1 MSGLATAWLVVCLRK
16 TAAAPLPILVLANLL
31 VAVTDLPFMR
41 TVTSDPGSWGALLVA
56 GVVQL
61 GISTVLYGKA
71 IPHVRAIEAILIPI
85 IEPVLNP
92 LWVVLLVGE
101 VPSGWALLGGA
112 MVIAAVT
119 GRGLTLVWHTPREQA
134 ASPRASSTGGSGT
147 T

>member
-41 TVTSDPGSWGALLVA
+41 TVTSDPGSRGALLVA
-56 GVVQL
+56 SVVQL
-61 GISTVLYGKA
+61 GVSTVLYGKA

-92 LWVVLLVGE
+92 SHSTNFSGKAPTPLRILLK
-101 VPSGWALLGGA
+101 L
-112 MVIAAVT
+112 
-119 GRGLTLVWHTPREQA
+119 
-134 ASPRASSTGGSGT
+134 
-147 T
+147 